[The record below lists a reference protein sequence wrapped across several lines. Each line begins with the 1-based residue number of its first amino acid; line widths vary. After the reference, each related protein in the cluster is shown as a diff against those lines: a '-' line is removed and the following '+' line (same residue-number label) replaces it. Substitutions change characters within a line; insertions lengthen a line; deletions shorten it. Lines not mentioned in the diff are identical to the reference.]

1 MSLSKFIVKFPTHI
15 TYMALTSI
23 AGEPC
28 EASLTDTSSI
38 AAACSIVGTQVI
50 TQRTWLILSECKRRM
65 Q

>member
-50 TQRTWLILSECKRRM
+50 T
-65 Q
+65 